1 MTNQLAHYEQILREN
16 QSRYEVSES
25 NLKSSLNQQDI
36 TIRKTLEESQ
46 RLNEELTRSRWAEK
60 EVEDLRKIIE
70 MQKAEIAKL
79 TNSLREGEKVKLEN
93 ISLQEAN
100 NNLQKAKWQ

>member
-1 MTNQLAHYEQILREN
+1 M
-16 QSRYEVSES
+16 SES